1 MYAMQ
6 KIQEKQ
12 RSKLHSPEE
21 AIVNSFEML
30 LYENLVASIS
40 FNQELKISYIEVYIY
55 IYHKY
60 ISIYIHITYIQ

>member
-1 MYAMQ
+1 MQ
-6 KIQEKQ
+6 CKKFKKNKGVNYILQK
-12 RSKLHSPEE
+12 KLLIN
-21 AIVNSFEML
+21 AFEML

>member
-55 IYHKY
+55 IYTT
-60 ISIYIHITYIQ
+60 SI